1 MSTKLQC
8 AAVAEIENMIQYHG
22 SVFII
27 FYKKQRESEI
37 EKQSKKN
44 ISRSLNF

>member
-8 AAVAEIENMIQYHG
+8 AAVAEIESMIQYHG

-37 EKQSKKN
+37 
-44 ISRSLNF
+44 